1 MNVHA
6 RCNYLLLLNVG
17 DELRQLPLDQQSR
30 VTPHPP
36 QKHTYLTL
44 LLQRLVAS
52 ATSFNAESADPLVK
66 LLFFSARCLG
76 SFRGSTRFFRFLLLL
91 LLLFLLLP
99 L

>member
-1 MNVHA
+1 MRHA
-6 RCNYLLLLNVG
+6 SSTAN
-17 DELRQLPLDQQSR
+17 
-30 VTPHPP
+30 
-36 QKHTYLTL
+36 TYLTL